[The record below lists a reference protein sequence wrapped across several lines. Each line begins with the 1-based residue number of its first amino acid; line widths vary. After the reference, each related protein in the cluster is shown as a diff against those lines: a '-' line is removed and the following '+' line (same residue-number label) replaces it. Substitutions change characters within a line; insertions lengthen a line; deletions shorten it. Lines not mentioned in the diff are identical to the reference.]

1 MIVLQVENSQ
11 LIKDITASEKAIK
24 SVELRLTEMSDTGTR
39 AVDHL
44 TQVVNASIEEL
55 QNTKRAIHQY
65 QADTSKEL
73 QAIDSQQTAKL
84 DIIQNVQSNLAT
96 DLKLLNKTFAYLN
109 DEQKLST
116 VAIQTQSQRI
126 TALETM
132 QINVRIWWI
141 HSTSIH
147 KTYSLNKF

>member
-55 QNTKRAIHQY
+55 QNTKRAIHQN

-84 DIIQNVQSNLAT
+84 EIIQNVQSNLAT
-96 DLKLLNKTFAYLN
+96 DLNY
-109 DEQKLST
+109 
-116 VAIQTQSQRI
+116 
-126 TALETM
+126 
-132 QINVRIWWI
+132 
-141 HSTSIH
+141 
-147 KTYSLNKF
+147 